1 MPWLN
6 RKNTPFPSIEGNS
19 SAASATASTPGAQ
32 FELIVRASPIRSRRC
47 AAMSGEKRA
56 EPVRRQA
63 FLSL

>member
-1 MPWLN
+1 MAESEEHAE
-6 RKNTPFPSIEGNS
+6 PSIEGNS
-19 SAASATASTPGAQ
+19 SAASATASTPSAQ

-47 AAMSGEKRA
+47 AAMSGEERA